1 VKSIKFKNK
10 KLFYLD
16 QTKLPGQE
24 VWRELTTIQSGQE
37 AIKDLRVRG
46 APLLGVFAAYCICIH
61 LDALSKRKHFFL
73 KQLKKSFNFLK
84 TARPTAVNLF
94 WALDRLDKVVSK
106 NENKTVKEIKE
117 LIIKEAKLI
126 HQEDILTCEKLADF
140 GAALLKNNEN
150 VLTHCNTGFLAASG
164 QGTALG
170 IIFKAKQQGKNP
182 TVYIDE
188 TRPLLQGARLTAWE
202 LYKKK
207 IKSFLITDNSAAFL
221 MQNKMIDSIIV
232 GADRITASGDTANK
246 IGTYNLAV
254 LADYHNIPFYVAAP
268 QSTFDLSLQKGE
280 DIVIEKRDGVEVKK
294 VLGGAFICPA
304 ETKALNFAFDLT
316 PSRLITA
323 IITDKGVVYP
333 PYKKNIKKLIK
344 W

>member
-1 VKSIKFKNK
+1 
-10 KLFYLD
+10 
-16 QTKLPGQE
+16 
-24 VWRELTTIQSGQE
+24 
-37 AIKDLRVRG
+37 
-46 APLLGVFAAYCICIH
+46 LGV
-61 LDALSKRKHFFL
+61 
-73 KQLKKSFNFLK
+73 
-84 TARPTAVNLF
+84 
-94 WALDRLDKVVSK
+94 
-106 NENKTVKEIKE
+106 
-117 LIIKEAKLI
+117 
-126 HQEDILTCEKLADF
+126 
-140 GAALLKNNEN
+140 
-150 VLTHCNTGFLAASG
+150 
-164 QGTALG
+164 
-170 IIFKAKQQGKNP
+170 IFTAKQQGKNP

-202 LYKKK
+202 LRKKK

-221 MQNKMIDSIIV
+221 MQKKMIDSIIV
-232 GADRITASGDTANK
+232 GADRIAASGDTANK

-280 DIVIEKRDGVEVKK
+280 DIVIEKRDGAEVKK
-294 VLGGAFICPA
+294 VLGRAFICPA

-316 PSRLITA
+316 PSGLITA

>member
-1 VKSIKFKNK
+1 MKSIKFKNK

-24 VWRELTTIQSGQE
+24 VWKSCKTIKSGWK
-37 AIKDLRVRG
+37 AIKELRVRG
-46 APLLGVFAAYCICIH
+46 APLIGVFAAYSICVH
-61 LDALSKRKHFFL
+61 LDKCSDKKAIFFNQFKKALDYL
-73 KQLKKSFNFLK
+73 KS
-84 TARPTAVNLF
+84 ARPTAVNLF
-94 WALDRLDKVVSK
+94 WALDRLDKAVS
-106 NENKTVKEIKE
+106 ENKDKTVKQIKE
-117 LIIKEAKLI
+117 IIIKEAKLI
-126 HQEDILTCEKLADF
+126 HREDISTCEKLADF
-140 GAALLKNNEN
+140 GAALIKNNEN
-150 VLTHCNTGFLAASG
+150 ILTHCNTGFLATSG

-170 IIFKAKQQGKNP
+170 VIFKTKQQGKNP

-202 LYKKK
+202 LSKKK

-232 GADRITASGDTANK
+232 GADRIAASGDTANK

-294 VLGGAFICPA
+294 VLGGDFICPA

-316 PSRLITA
+316 PSGLITA
-323 IITDKGVVYP
+323 IITDKGVIYP
-333 PYKKNIKKLIK
+333 PYKKNIKRLIK